1 MLEAAMKDLK
11 PYMDAL
17 EREKK
22 NLKTIMEADEVP
34 DEQLQMVVDNMTSV
48 IQNYDDQV
56 KLARRSLPKP
66 VKAKGPKA
74 KAKQGAAS

>member
-74 KAKQGAAS
+74 KAK